1 MEMGV
6 DIGDIDVVLM
16 DTVPPTAA
24 NYLQRV
30 GRAGRMGQ
38 SKLLHSR
45 YAIIHQLDSTHS
57 QIRCGH
63 CRLQTI

>member
-38 SKLLHSR
+38 SK
-45 YAIIHQLDSTHS
+45 AIAFLCAITHLWDSMHL

-63 CRLQTI
+63 CRP